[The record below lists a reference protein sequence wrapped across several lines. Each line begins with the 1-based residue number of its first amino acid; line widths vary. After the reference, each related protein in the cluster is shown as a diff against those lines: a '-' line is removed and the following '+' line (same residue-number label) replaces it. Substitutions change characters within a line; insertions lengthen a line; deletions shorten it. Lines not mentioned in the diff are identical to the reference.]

1 MVALGRG
8 GEYIVYAD
16 VDINRPRKKLM
27 LGQCIV
33 MDANGEVFLDE
44 VGGPLGFYSG
54 EITLDKMKLAV
65 KWHIETTVEK
75 DLGLKLNI
83 TLSNLELRSGLGINQ
98 VRERANYEL
107 YQTYKRSK
115 RNSQ

>member
-1 MVALGRG
+1 LVALGQ
-8 GEYIVYAD
+8 GEGYIVYAD

-33 MDANGEVFLDE
+33 LDQNGEVFLDE

-54 EITLDKMKLAV
+54 KITLDKMKLAV
-65 KWHIETTVEK
+65 KWHIETTIEE

-83 TLSNLELRSGLGINQ
+83 PLSNIELRSGMGINQ
-98 VRERANYEL
+98 VRERAKYEV
-107 YQTYKRSK
+107 YQAYKRSK
-115 RNSQ
+115 RSPQ